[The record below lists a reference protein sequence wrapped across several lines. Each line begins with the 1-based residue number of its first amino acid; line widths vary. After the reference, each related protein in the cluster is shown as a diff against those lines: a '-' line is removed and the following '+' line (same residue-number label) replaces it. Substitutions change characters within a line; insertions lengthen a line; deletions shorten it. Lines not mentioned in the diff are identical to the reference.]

1 MKNISI
7 IKIGGSI
14 ITDKSSHKLIVHR
27 ELLHDIAKEL
37 HQYLLK
43 KPRTELIIIHGA
55 GGPGHHIAHQHGLA
69 DGTLHDPVKIRA
81 VCDTRLVNQ
90 KLNTEICEIL
100 LQNDIPVI
108 PAHTGTLIT
117 QKNKEIVSCDLSILQ
132 SILGSNCIPVLYGE
146 MVHDAVLEYSVC
158 SGDTSAAYLAQH
170 LPVEK
175 IFFATDVDGIFDR
188 DPHKFPEAQLI
199 PNISL
204 HDIYNDTSL
213 SIERSH
219 NTDVT
224 GGLRGKL
231 SVFQSFADHA
241 HTLKEIIIFNGTDP
255 KKYHDVLTGT
265 ATIST
270 RITL

>member
-1 MKNISI
+1 MKNILI

-14 ITDKSSHKLIVHR
+14 ITDKSSHELIVHR
-27 ELLHDIAKEL
+27 ALLHNIAKEL
-37 HQYLLK
+37 HRYLLK

-55 GGPGHHIAHQHGLA
+55 GGPGHHIAHQYDLA
-69 DGTLHDPVKIRA
+69 NGTLHDPVKIRA

-117 QKNKEIVSCDLSILQ
+117 QENKEIVSCNLSIIR
-132 SILGSNCIPVLYGE
+132 SILDSNCVPVLYGE
-146 MVHDAVLEYSVC
+146 MVHDATLEYSVC

-188 DPHKFPEAQLI
+188 DPHKFSDAQLI
-199 PNISL
+199 SSISL
-204 HDIYNDTSL
+204 HEIYNDASL

-231 SVFQSFADHA
+231 TAFRSFIDRS
-241 HTLKEIIIFNGTDP
+241 HTLREIVIFNGTDP
-255 KKYHDVLTGT
+255 KKYHAVLTGAT
-265 ATIST
+265 TIST